1 VVSRHKNPLYACYIP
16 LGCKQLK
23 EEAAVGRL
31 VMELTACRREF
42 MSLYRNVQIERL
54 IFLSGL
60 AVDADIYR
68 TIAKQLEVQAQ
79 MGDCMAAVEI
89 RDPDR
94 FGLERRNA
102 SASWALAFGLSLS

>member
-1 VVSRHKNPLYACYIP
+1 MLYACYIP
-16 LGCKQLK
+16 IGARQLK
-23 EEAAVGRL
+23 AKPRRAARHGDDGVQARVRL
-31 VMELTACRREF
+31 AEQQWPL
-42 MSLYRNVQIERL
+42 ERL

-60 AVDADIYR
+60 AVEAEVYR

-94 FGLERRNA
+94 LGLDRRNTTV
-102 SASWALAFGLSLS
+102 SWALAFGLSLSMN